1 MFRGLNRRQIILDCV
16 CIALCVIA
24 LAAVCV
30 LYKSLPDRIAQNF
43 NSKGEVTRY
52 GSKSVIF
59 LLLGVTVLMTGSF
72 SAILRIPAVYRNMN
86 VPWPVPWGRKPLLV
100 SVCKDMICG
109 INLCCTLGNV
119 YLLYATL
126 REHLLQWL
134 LWLPYGLSAVVIVW
148 CLVRMR
154 RICKS

>member
-1 MFRGLNRRQIILDCV
+1 MFRGMNLRQIILDCI
-16 CIALCVIA
+16 CIALCFLTIAVTVI
-24 LAAVCV
+24 
-30 LYKSLPDRIAQNF
+30 LYPRLPERIAQNF
-43 NSKGEVTRY
+43 NAAGEVTRY
-52 GSKSVIF
+52 GSKSLLFV
-59 LLLGVTVLMTGSF
+59 LLGVLVLMTGSF

-86 VPWPVPWGRKPLLV
+86 VPWTIPWGREPLLV

-126 REHLLQWL
+126 RERLLSWL
-134 LWLPYGLSAVVIVW
+134 LWLPYGASIVVIVW

-154 RICKS
+154 KICKG

>member
-1 MFRGLNRRQIILDCV
+1 MFRGMNLRQIILDCI
-16 CIALCVIA
+16 CIALCFLTIAVTVI
-24 LAAVCV
+24 
-30 LYKSLPDRIAQNF
+30 LYPRLPERIAQNF
-43 NSKGEVTRY
+43 NGAGEVTRY
-52 GSKSVIF
+52 GDKSVLF
-59 LLLGVTVLMTGSF
+59 VLLGVLVLMTGSF

-86 VPWPVPWGRKPLLV
+86 VPWTIPWGREPLLV

-126 REHLLQWL
+126 RERLLSWL
-134 LWLPYGLSAVVIVW
+134 LWLPYGASIVVIVW

-154 RICKS
+154 KICKS